1 MKILILL
8 LTEHASPE
16 KHILIFVADDDE
28 VGMPLTFLSKPSN
41 KLNLFKNFKY
51 IDSGIKLDNQKYN
64 QKLPHFY
71 VMTKCMANNYFLVI
85 KSINSAFTC

>member
-41 KLNLFKNFKY
+41 KLNLFKKFKY
-51 IDSGIKLDNQKYN
+51 IDSDIKLDKKYN
-64 QKLPHFY
+64 QNL
-71 VMTKCMANNYFLVI
+71 LVI
-85 KSINSAFTC
+85 LVIIT